1 MTHDHARPG
10 TDGHGSNA
18 WRSVWRCSWSKGF
31 VAGCASRHWTEG
43 DLCRAVDEMKRGLID
58 ADLGH
63 GLRKKRIARSG
74 SGKRGGYRAIVANR
88 HAGSWFFVHGYAKN
102 RRVNLDPNEIAMC
115 RAAAMHWLD
124 QDAAGLKA
132 AVDRGD
138 ISEVACD
145 A

>member
-1 MTHDHARPG
+1 
-10 TDGHGSNA
+10 
-18 WRSVWRCSWSKGF
+18 
-31 VAGCASRHWTEG
+31 
-43 DLCRAVDEMKRGLID
+43 MKRGLID

-88 HAGSWFFVHGYAKN
+88 HAGPWFFVHGYAKN
-102 RRVNLDPNEIAMC
+102 RRTSLDPNEIAMC
-115 RAAAMHWLD
+115 RAAAMHWLI
-124 QDAAGLKA
+124 QDAMGLKA